1 MHGFTLAILLQGVA
15 VAMYIVRCRS
25 PGCASPGGADVRF

>member
-15 VAMYIVRCRS
+15 VARYFVQCRS
-25 PGCASPGGADVRF
+25 PGCASLGGADVRF